1 VLHKLNGEIARIVA
15 LPDVKQEWS
24 AQGATAM
31 TLSVED
37 FDRYLRADIEKWAQ
51 IVQKAGIKV
60 EN

>member
-1 VLHKLNGEIARIVA
+1 